1 MSDLQEEIMSQ
12 DESVVRLGEAITE
25 LGKFEFAIQTL
36 EDQLRWR
43 RENIQ
48 ALEEE
53 IKHLRQRLGLLCA
66 STHEGQATEQA
77 SRHSNHLYTPCK
89 RDRGA

>member
-1 MSDLQEEIMSQ
+1 MSGLQEEIMSQ
-12 DESVVRLGEAITE
+12 DASVVRLGEAITE
-25 LGKFEFAIQTL
+25 LGKYEFAIQRL

-53 IKHLRQRLGLLCA
+53 IKQLRQRLGLLCA
-66 STHEGQATEQA
+66 FTHEDQAAEQV
-77 SRHSNHLYTPCK
+77 SRNSNPLYTPCR
-89 RDRGA
+89 RDREA